1 LENLKDGWVQ
11 VEIDMMQEELAF
23 SKLLTILDLK
33 IWNSKVKI
41 FIMKKKFKM
50 QKKKKNKKKKTE
62 KKKNKKKKKKKN
74 PQKKI
79 WNTKI

>member
-1 LENLKDGWVQ
+1 MENLKDGWVQ

-50 QKKKKNKKKKTE
+50 QKKKKIHRRKSGT
-62 KKKNKKKKKKKN
+62 
-74 PQKKI
+74 QKSENVFWKSI
-79 WNTKI
+79 F